1 MQADSE
7 RAPVSG
13 RKRKFLSLRPKTC
26 RHKTR
31 WILLGLVWI
40 LASNPAGSS
49 IPPGSR
55 QTGSIPKSG
64 SFPDPDPY
72 PWPESSPELQGLDA
86 EMFDLAF
93 RAAEAIPNMYGL
105 VVIRKGALVA
115 ERYFHGQTMNRA
127 NHLHSASKSFTSALV
142 GIALREN
149 FIQSLDQKMMDF
161 FPEYA
166 SPLLDP
172 RKYEITLR
180 HLLTMRAGFAWE
192 ETVPYLEAY
201 LASSDWVGHA
211 LNLPLRYDPGQVFH
225 YASIQTNLLSAVLAN
240 ASGMSTKA
248 LADKFLCGPLGI
260 SFPQWYQDPQG
271 YYLGAHAMYVS
282 PRDMAR
288 FGYLYLQTGRIDG
301 RQIVPAAW
309 IEESWRPTGRSG
321 WNWASLE
328 NEGYG
333 YQWWMGKLGGSD
345 IFFAA
350 GKGGQFII
358 AVPELEMV
366 VVTTSDGDSWVD
378 SDARNRDIMLLVDR
392 YILQAARSRLGDP
405 PYSPSGLSVRKV
417 QNRGLVSREYIN
429 LVRWEPNVRNEG
441 TNIVKYRIYEAKGE
455 SLILRGEVPAGTR
468 EFWHRRLNRTEI
480 YHYAVSTVAADGRES
495 LPAYVQNQSQDPAG

>member
-1 MQADSE
+1 ME
-7 RAPVSG
+7 YG
-13 RKRKFLSLRPKTC
+13 
-26 RHKTR
+26 HKNR
-31 WILLGLVWI
+31 WILLCIAWI
-40 LASNPAGSS
+40 LSSIPSGSS
-49 IPPGSR
+49 IPPVSH

-64 SFPDPDPY
+64 SFLDPDPY

-86 EMFDLAF
+86 EMFE
-93 RAAEAIPNMYGL
+93 RAYQAADTIPKIYGL
-105 VVIRKGALVA
+105 VVIRKGTLIA
-115 ERYFHGQTMNRA
+115 ERYFHGQNMFRA

-149 FIQSLDQKMMDF
+149 FIQDLDQKMMDF

-166 SPLLDP
+166 SPRLDP
-172 RKYEITLR
+172 RKYQITLR

-192 ETVPYLEAY
+192 DTVPDLEAY
-201 LASSDWVGHA
+201 LASPDWVGYA

-225 YASIQTNLLSAVLAN
+225 YASIQTNLLSAILTK

-248 LADKFLCGPLGI
+248 LAEKYVSGPLGI

-271 YYLGAHAMYVS
+271 YYLGAHAMYIS

-288 FGYLYLQTGRIDG
+288 FGYLYLQNGRIDL

-309 IEESWRPTGRSG
+309 IEESWQRTGRSG
-321 WNWASLE
+321 WDWASLQ

-358 AVPELEMV
+358 TVPELEMV
-366 VVTTSDGDSWVD
+366 VVTTADGDSWVE
-378 SDARNRDIMLLVDR
+378 SGAQNQDILLLVDR

-405 PYSPSGLSVRKV
+405 PYSPSGLRVRKV
-417 QNRGLVSREYIN
+417 MNRDLALREYIN
-429 LVRWEPNVRNEG
+429 LVRWEPNIRNAG
-441 TNIVKYRIYEAKGE
+441 ADIVKYRIYEAKGE
-455 SLILRGEVPAGTR
+455 SRILRGEVPGGTR
-468 EFWHRRLNRTEI
+468 EFRHRRVNRTEI
-480 YHYAVSTVAADGRES
+480 YHYAVSAVAADGRES
-495 LPAYVQNQSQDPAG
+495 IPAYVQNLARSPVE